1 MPCQVLPNIKK
12 AKHKHRKAADF
23 SHHTIIYVPEFR
35 RQRKNFLINNTLHG
49 EDTGKYSDLLPA
61 RTARI
66 RLPEETLQW
75 LTHVMYALRQNTAT
89 ALLRIRTWF
98 LVRLGSFWLK
108 ALLLHLYPD
117 SYSFFIILP
126 SYYSVVNRDLMSFKC
141 LCYFIFQINASFL
154 NI

>member
-66 RLPEETLQW
+66 RLPEETLQ
-75 LTHVMYALRQNTAT
+75 
-89 ALLRIRTWF
+89 
-98 LVRLGSFWLK
+98 
-108 ALLLHLYPD
+108 
-117 SYSFFIILP
+117 
-126 SYYSVVNRDLMSFKC
+126 
-141 LCYFIFQINASFL
+141 
-154 NI
+154 